1 MITFPIGLAM
11 TASVLLLVTAGM
23 LRAAGASLVRTPRAD
38 ALHDAAEGDK
48 RAQVVAAL
56 LSETSSIQ
64 PSVGLV
70 NSALAL
76 GAVIPGSWAL
86 SQILNGWYLV
96 GSLALLWFSAL
107 IFGDMAPRGYGRSRP
122 RILAYRFSNLLKA
135 AVATGKTADDW
146 VADEV
151 EPEALEI
158 DLGVDDQ
165 HREELELISSVLD
178 FSDAIV
184 REVMTPRTD
193 MVTIAAADTS
203 DQVLDVIV
211 ETGFSRIPVTGD
223 SIDDIVG
230 VAHARDL
237 LKLLDEER
245 KAVPVSELARTV
257 VIVPETKRVS
267 DMLKHMQASQS
278 HMAVVVDEFGGTAGL
293 VTIEDL
299 LEEIVGEIT
308 DEFDDEE
315 ALVQDLADGSLLVD
329 GRCAVEDLSERL
341 SVMLPDEEWDTV
353 GGLVLALAG
362 RVPKEGE
369 RFLLEGIEFRVARL
383 QGRRIAQVRVARS
396 KAL

>member
-86 SQILNGWYLV
+86 FQILAGWYLV

-122 RILAYRFSNLLKA
+122 RVLAYRFSRLLKA

-146 VADEV
+146 VADEA

-315 ALVQDLADGSLLVD
+315 ALVQDLGDGSLLVD

-341 SVMLPDEEWDTV
+341 GVLLPDEEWDTV

-369 RFLLEGIEFRVARL
+369 RFLLEGIEFGVARL
-383 QGRRIAQVRVARS
+383 QGRRIAQVRVGRS

>member
-1 MITFPIGLAM
+1 MITPAIGVAM
-11 TASVLLLVTAGM
+11 VSSVLLLVIAGM

-38 ALHDAAEGDK
+38 ALHDGVEGDK
-48 RAQVVAAL
+48 RAQVVADM
-56 LSETSSIQ
+56 LSEVSAIQ

-86 SQILNGWYLV
+86 SQVLEGWLLV
-96 GSLALLWFSAL
+96 ASLVALWVAAL
-107 IFGDMAPRGYGRSRP
+107 VFGDMVPRGYGRNRP
-122 RILAYRFSNLLKA
+122 GSLAYSFSGLLHV
-135 AVATGKTADDW
+135 AVAAGKTADDW
-146 VADEV
+146 VADEP
-151 EPEALEI
+151 EPETLE
-158 DLGVDDQ
+158 LDQ
-165 HREELELISSVLD
+165 DADELHREELELISSVLD
-178 FSDAIV
+178 FSDALV
-184 REVMTPRTD
+184 REVMTPRPD
-193 MVTIAAADTS
+193 MVTIAATDTS

-211 ETGFSRIPVTGD
+211 ETGYSRIPVTGD
-223 SIDDIVG
+223 NIDDIVG

-237 LKLLDEER
+237 LKLLDDER
-245 KAVPVSELARTV
+245 SAVPVSELARQV

-315 ALVQDLADGSLLVD
+315 ALIQDLGNDVFLVD
-329 GRCAVEDLSERL
+329 GRCPVEDLSEQL
-341 SVMLPDEEWDTV
+341 DVALPEEEWDTV

-362 RVPKEGE
+362 RVPKKGEVFSVEGVQ
-369 RFLLEGIEFRVARL
+369 FVVARL
-383 QGRRIAQVRVARS
+383 QGRRIANVQVQRMRG
-396 KAL
+396 

>member
-1 MITFPIGLAM
+1 MITSAVGIAM
-11 TASVLLLVTAGM
+11 VSSVLLLVTAGM

-38 ALHDAAEGDK
+38 ALHDGVEGDK
-48 RAQVVAAL
+48 RAQIVADM
-56 LSETSSIQ
+56 LSEASVIQ

-86 SQILNGWYLV
+86 SQVLEGWPLV
-96 GSLALLWFSAL
+96 ASLTALWVASLV
-107 IFGDMAPRGYGRSRP
+107 FGDMVPRGYGRNRP
-122 RILAYRFSNLLKA
+122 GSLAYRFSNLLRA
-135 AVATGKTADDW
+135 AVAAGKTADDW
-146 VADEV
+146 VADEP
-151 EPEALEI
+151 EPETLEQSQ
-158 DLGVDDQ
+158 DADEL

-178 FSDAIV
+178 FSDALV
-184 REVMTPRTD
+184 REVMTPRPD
-193 MVTIAAADTS
+193 MVTIAATDTS

-211 ETGFSRIPVTGD
+211 ETGYSRIPVTGD
-223 SIDDIVG
+223 NIDDIVG

-237 LKLLDEER
+237 LRLLDDER
-245 KAVPVSELARTV
+245 SAVPVSELARQV

-278 HMAVVVDEFGGTAGL
+278 HLAVVVDEFGGTAGL

-315 ALVQDLADGSLLVD
+315 ALIQDLGNGAFLVD
-329 GRCAVEDLSERL
+329 GRCPVEDLSEQL
-341 SVMLPDEEWDTV
+341 DVALPDEEWDTV

-369 RFLLEGIEFRVARL
+369 KFSVENVQFVVARL
-383 QGRRIAQVRVARS
+383 QGRRIAHVQVQRTRG
-396 KAL
+396 

>member
-1 MITFPIGLAM
+1 MITPAIGVAM
-11 TASVLLLVTAGM
+11 VSSVLLLVTAGM

-38 ALHDAAEGDK
+38 ALHDGVEGDK
-48 RAQVVAAL
+48 RAQVVADM
-56 LSETSSIQ
+56 LSEASAIQ

-86 SQILNGWYLV
+86 SQVLEGWLLV
-96 GSLALLWFSAL
+96 ASLVALWVAAL
-107 IFGDMAPRGYGRSRP
+107 VFGDMVPRGYGRNRP
-122 RILAYRFSNLLKA
+122 GSLAYSFSGLLHV
-135 AVATGKTADDW
+135 AVAAGKTADDW
-146 VADEV
+146 VADEP
-151 EPEALEI
+151 EPETLEP
-158 DLGVDDQ
+158 DQ
-165 HREELELISSVLD
+165 DADELHREELELISSVLD
-178 FSDAIV
+178 FSDALV
-184 REVMTPRTD
+184 REVMTPRPD
-193 MVTIAAADTS
+193 MVTIAATDTS

-211 ETGFSRIPVTGD
+211 ETGYSRIPVTGGN
-223 SIDDIVG
+223 IDDIVG

-237 LKLLDEER
+237 LKLLDDER
-245 KAVPVSELARTV
+245 SAVPVSELARQV

-315 ALVQDLADGSLLVD
+315 ALIQDLGNGVFLVD
-329 GRCAVEDLSERL
+329 GRCPVEDLSEQL
-341 SVMLPDEEWDTV
+341 DVALPEEEWDTV

-362 RVPKEGE
+362 RVPKKGEVFSVEGVQ
-369 RFLLEGIEFRVARL
+369 FVVARL
-383 QGRRIAQVRVARS
+383 QGRRIAHVQVQRVRG
-396 KAL
+396 